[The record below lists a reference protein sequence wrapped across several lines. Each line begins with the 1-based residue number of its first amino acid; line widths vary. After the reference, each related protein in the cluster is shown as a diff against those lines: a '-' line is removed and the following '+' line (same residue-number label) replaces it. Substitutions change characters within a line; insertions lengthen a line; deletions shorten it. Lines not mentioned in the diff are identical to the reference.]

1 MDFPWSLRMAW
12 RDTRGSRLR
21 LLLFLLSMAV
31 GVAAL
36 VAITSFGASLRSAL
50 DGEAQSLLGADV
62 SFESNQ
68 RFSKR
73 LTAITDS
80 VAVETSDR
88 LSFTSMVFFPQQGE
102 ARLTL
107 VRAGEGRYPFYGSLE
122 TEPADASQ
130 IARETGGALAD
141 ASLLDG
147 FGVAIG
153 DSLQVGNNR
162 YPVVGR
168 VVSTGRETGFASLVS
183 PRVYIPLAG
192 LDTTLTARG
201 ARLDYERFV
210 LLPDGVDPDT
220 LVASLE
226 MVLRKERVRTDTP
239 SEVLGNWQ
247 QGLDLL
253 YRFLG
258 LTAFI
263 AVLLGGL
270 GVAGATHV
278 FIQSRLRSVAVL
290 RCLGAPLRTTVA
302 VHLWQAAGMG
312 LIAGVIGTAVGAL
325 LVGLLPSMLASFLPF
340 EIAATLSWGAVG
352 IGMAVG
358 LLVTLGFA
366 LVPVLGVRLVSPLQ
380 ALRVT
385 TTDVRDPLRW
395 MIGLVGA
402 AILVGFAYFL
412 TGNWGVAL
420 GYAGGLIAVFS
431 GLALAAW
438 ALARG
443 ARALSRRPLPFT
455 MRHGLASM
463 HRPQNQTL
471 LLLTALGFG
480 TFLLLVLV
488 IVQNTLVGQ
497 FDIGGGPDDPNL
509 VLFDVQPYQADS
521 VAALL
526 ESRQLPL
533 LDRVPIVTMR
543 LLRVGDLDVEAARMD
558 TSRSGEITWAHRREY
573 RSTYRE
579 ALTPTET
586 LIAGEFAGVLPTP
599 GAVPQV
605 SIEADVARD
614 ELDVTLG
621 DTLVWDVGG
630 RAVTTTIGSIREVDW
645 QQFATNFFVV
655 FPAGVLERA
664 PQSIVM
670 LTHVQASTQTA
681 ELQNAL
687 ARTQPNVSVV
697 DLDLVAGVFQA
708 LFDRI
713 GSVIRFMALFS
724 LVTGLI
730 VLVAVVVST
739 RSQRERE
746 SVLMKTLGAR
756 LTQVRRLAVVEY
768 ALTGLF
774 GGLVGTGFAIAAGW
788 ALARWV
794 FEIPFNLPWLGVI
807 ATLLGVVALTL
818 VVGLLSG
825 RGTYAGPTIGVLR
838 GEG

>member
-1 MDFPWSLRMAW
+1 MTLPWSLRMAW

-36 VAITSFGASLRSAL
+36 VAITSFGSSLRGAL
-50 DGEAQSLLGADV
+50 EGEALTLLGADL
-62 SFESNQ
+62 SLESNTP
-68 RFSKR
+68 FSDR
-73 LTAITDS
+73 MDAVTDS
-80 VAVETSDR
+80 VATESAER
-88 LSFTSMVFFPQQGE
+88 LAFTSMVFFPAQQE

-107 VRAGEGRYPFYGSLE
+107 VRAERGRYPFYGSLE
-122 TEPADASQ
+122 TEPADALDR
-130 IARETGGALAD
+130 AREQGGALAD
-141 ASLLDG
+141 AGLLDG
-147 FGVAIG
+147 FGVALG
-153 DSLQVGNNR
+153 DSLQVGENR

-168 VVSTGRETGFASLVS
+168 VLSSGRETGFASLVS
-183 PRVYIPLAG
+183 PRVYIPLDG
-192 LDTTLTARG
+192 LDTTLTAQG

-210 LLPDGVDPDT
+210 LLKPGLDPDS
-220 LVASLE
+220 LVADLQPL
-226 MVLRKERVRTDTP
+226 LRAERVRADTP
-239 SEVLGNWQ
+239 SEVLGDWQ
-247 QGLDLL
+247 EGLDLL

-290 RCLGAPLRTTVA
+290 RCLGAPLPTTVA

-312 LIAGVIGTAVGAL
+312 LIAGAIGTLVGAL
-325 LVGLLPSMLASFLPF
+325 IVGVLPGALESFLPF
-340 EIAATLSWGAVG
+340 EIEASLSWGAVG

-358 LLVTLGFA
+358 LLVTVGFA
-366 LVPVLGVRLVSPLQ
+366 LVPVMGVRLVSPLQ

-385 TTDVRDPLRW
+385 TTDTRDPLRW
-395 MIGLVGA
+395 LVGVVGVGV
-402 AILVGFAYFL
+402 LVGFAFFL
-412 TGNWGVAL
+412 TGDWRVAL
-420 GYAGGLIAVFS
+420 GYAFGLVVVFGGL
-431 GLALAAW
+431 GLAAW

-455 MRHGLASM
+455 MRHGLASL
-463 HRPQNQTL
+463 HRPRNQTL

-488 IVQNTLVGQ
+488 IVQNTLIGQ

-521 VAALL
+521 VEVLL
-526 ESRQLPL
+526 DQSGLPL
-533 LDRVPIVTMR
+533 LDRVPIVSMR
-543 LLRVGDLDVEAARMD
+543 LARVGDLDVEAARMD
-558 TSRSGEITWAHRREY
+558 TARNDAITWAHRREY
-573 RSTYRE
+573 RSTYRD
-579 ALTPTET
+579 ALTPTEELVEGT
-586 LIAGEFAGVLPTP
+586 FTAQADPSDP
-599 GAVPQV
+599 APPV
-605 SIEADVARD
+605 SIEADVAT
-614 ELDVTLG
+614 ELGVALG

-630 RAVTTTIGSIREVDW
+630 RQVATTVGSVRQVDW

-655 FPAGVLERA
+655 FPEGLLERA
-664 PQSIVM
+664 PQSIVF
-670 LTHVQASTQTA
+670 LTRVESSTQTA
-681 ELQNAL
+681 QLQADL
-687 ARTQPNVSVV
+687 ARSQPNVSVV
-697 DLDLVAGVFQA
+697 DLDLIAGVFQA
-708 LFDRI
+708 LFERI

-756 LTQVRRLAVVEY
+756 LQQVRKLAVVEY
-768 ALTGLF
+768 ALTGLL
-774 GGLVGTGFAIAAGW
+774 GGMVGTLFAVAAGW
-788 ALARWV
+788 AVARWV
-794 FEIPFNLPWLGVI
+794 FEVPLGLPWLAVLG
-807 ATLLGVVALTL
+807 TLLGVVALTL

-825 RGTYAGPTIGVLR
+825 RGTYARPTIGVLR
-838 GEG
+838 AEG